1 MRFSGAEWGI
11 FSVKVVNHVGWFGVG
26 DAENRGGGHEKW
38 SLSNDVLMPTGAM
51 IKEAPRLQG
60 SVITLLVEFLQIM

>member
-1 MRFSGAEWGI
+1 MVILVRFSGFCAQIVVI
-11 FSVKVVNHVGWFGVG
+11 FGCGVGHFFGKSGKPRWVVGVG

-51 IKEAPRLQG
+51 IKEAP
-60 SVITLLVEFLQIM
+60 